1 MPKVSVLMATRNGHK
16 YLKEAITSIL
26 CQSFSDFEFIICN
39 DHSSDDTAK
48 IIEHFRKNDNRI
60 KVFENEFPDGF
71 TSALNYGLEH
81 CEGKYIAR
89 MDDDDISHPD
99 RLAIEAEYLD
109 QCPMISIVSS
119 NVNFFDSSGIYGRT
133 SKINLPTNKDI
144 WRGKIFTHPAVM
156 FRKKILSLVGQYST
170 SKDVTRIEDYDFW
183 CKFYSYGLKGINLPN
198 TLLDYREDHFSLK
211 KRNAIRKVR
220 LVKCMHKWR
229 KRLNIP
235 IYYDVFMVYELM
247 KILVPQRLIGTYHRV
262 HFKL

>member
-1 MPKVSVLMATRNGHK
+1 LPKVSVLMATRNGHK

-109 QCPMISIVSS
+109 QYPMISIVSS

-156 FRKKILSLVGQYST
+156 FRKKNLSLVGQYST